1 MTFRTGKTRP
11 AGADSTNGAR
21 QARARRGL
29 SCLAA
34 GLALAFLGG
43 CDNLFSGEDLK
54 AKIKDEV
61 TVTNAEE
68 VTVTVRP
75 DPAMPGATGT
85 AVSVTK
91 QKVGVPF
98 PISVSVNEDYTFI
111 GWTSAGDGSPSYE
124 KVGSVSTTA
133 TIGTSGSNI
142 IIQANFATKPK
153 VLSTD
158 PRSDQDQVVLN
169 KSLTIFF
176 SEDIDPSSLA
186 KSLFTIT
193 SIGIG
198 MSGMPASI
206 IDKYDDPFAVGTNGI
221 RLPIKSS
228 ALLGQTNQIDVTL
241 SSALP
246 FLSGRS
252 MKASKSW
259 SFYTGTSSDTTAPN
273 FDSVNSKI
281 QPALGPDGETNAS
294 PIIIDVIAG
303 DTEGTVQLM
312 RIRETPIDPPGPAV
326 EYSYDNVYQR
336 NLSYPLATAGE
347 GSKKIEVWVADNNG
361 NWTPSPWTKTIIF
374 DRSLPVV
381 SGFSLDSGAAYSA
394 DTSVTAS
401 ASVSDANDDI
411 QARFS
416 NDGTTYGAWTAF
428 NGLTTLTIPVND
440 GLKTVY
446 AQFRDAAGN
455 LAADTYQDSI
465 ELDGTLPL
473 VSLARTPAGASIAGG
488 TVVSFVATIVEAGG
502 FTSTPTLA
510 VAGVESGLVMSTL
523 SSSSPWIYACDW
535 TVPSNTIYD
544 GVHAVIVSATDRAG
558 NVNSVTSGAN
568 SIAIDNTPPGDVS
581 GATATANAGGT
592 VTLAWTNPGDV
603 DFRRV
608 RVSWTGPAPGT
619 TTETHTCADDATT
632 FTTDVLADGS
642 YSFAIK
648 TEDDLGN
655 IQASGVTKS
664 ATADATPPS
673 DAIGVTATAN
683 AGGTV
688 TLAWTNPGDADFRRV
703 RVSWTGP
710 APGTTTGS
718 DICADDATT
727 YTTGILADG
736 SYSFAIKTED
746 DLGNIQASG
755 VTKSATTDA
764 TPPGNVSGATAT
776 VNAGGT
782 VTLVWTNPGD
792 ADFRRVR
799 VSWTGPAPGTTTGSD
814 ICADDATTYT
824 TGALADGSYSF
835 AIKTEDDLGNIQA
848 SGVTK
853 SATTD
858 ATPPGDVSGATATA
872 NAGGTVTL
880 AWTNPGDADFRRVR
894 VSWTGPAPGTTT
906 GSDICADDATTYTTG
921 ILADGSYSFAIKTED
936 DLGNI
941 RASGVTKSATAD
953 ATPPSIGATFQIN
966 GGSDY
971 SNNTSVA
978 VSFTPTDATTGNV
991 EYAIGDV
998 SLEANIPAAPGT
1010 GWTSIAQG
1018 SARRV
1023 SHAITS
1029 AFSTADDTAFI
1040 YLYLRDSLGNT
1051 SATAIRGSVKYSST
1065 PSISVVSASAN
1076 GTKPRI
1082 TFTNGSTAI
1091 VSVKYWAGDQ
1101 AKTVALVAGQPIYS
1115 QDLAVAADGSV
1126 SAETLTSLA
1135 EDGAFSFLVADNA
1148 GHESQAYGFVYGTD
1162 YSTPTARS
1170 LIQTPIGD
1178 RPEGIGRS
1186 GSTSMNVSSSRLG
1199 MVVPAPIDWDSMLY
1213 SQGTL
1218 STSSVADI
1226 ATVTEQRTDLV
1237 VQVGYPLGKPK
1248 AGIAESTHSTSISPE
1263 SIIRLSLELA
1273 SAAKAPESRVWEPSE
1288 VPSTENRGSASPR
1301 LVGSETLIHQA
1312 DYALS
1317 APSGG
1322 GDAVP
1327 SPPPPQPAAPND
1339 GVPPLP
1345 PSVPK
1350 LALAPAPTSLVAKRR
1365 GGVRFKRSAGEK

>member
-655 IQASGVTKS
+655 IQA
-664 ATADATPPS
+664 
-673 DAIGVTATAN
+673 
-683 AGGTV
+683 
-688 TLAWTNPGDADFRRV
+688 
-703 RVSWTGP
+703 
-710 APGTTTGS
+710 
-718 DICADDATT
+718 
-727 YTTGILADG
+727 
-736 SYSFAIKTED
+736 
-746 DLGNIQASG
+746 
-755 VTKSATTDA
+755 
-764 TPPGNVSGATAT
+764 
-776 VNAGGT
+776 
-782 VTLVWTNPGD
+782 
-792 ADFRRVR
+792 
-799 VSWTGPAPGTTTGSD
+799 
-814 ICADDATTYT
+814 
-824 TGALADGSYSF
+824 
-835 AIKTEDDLGNIQA
+835 
-848 SGVTK
+848 
-853 SATTD
+853 
-858 ATPPGDVSGATATA
+858 
-872 NAGGTVTL
+872 
-880 AWTNPGDADFRRVR
+880 
-894 VSWTGPAPGTTT
+894 
-906 GSDICADDATTYTTG
+906 
-921 ILADGSYSFAIKTED
+921 
-936 DLGNI
+936 
-941 RASGVTKSATAD
+941 
-953 ATPPSIGATFQIN
+953 
-966 GGSDY
+966 
-971 SNNTSVA
+971 
-978 VSFTPTDATTGNV
+978 
-991 EYAIGDV
+991 
-998 SLEANIPAAPGT
+998 
-1010 GWTSIAQG
+1010 
-1018 SARRV
+1018 
-1023 SHAITS
+1023 
-1029 AFSTADDTAFI
+1029 
-1040 YLYLRDSLGNT
+1040 
-1051 SATAIRGSVKYSST
+1051 
-1065 PSISVVSASAN
+1065 
-1076 GTKPRI
+1076 
-1082 TFTNGSTAI
+1082 
-1091 VSVKYWAGDQ
+1091 
-1101 AKTVALVAGQPIYS
+1101 
-1115 QDLAVAADGSV
+1115 
-1126 SAETLTSLA
+1126 
-1135 EDGAFSFLVADNA
+1135 
-1148 GHESQAYGFVYGTD
+1148 
-1162 YSTPTARS
+1162 
-1170 LIQTPIGD
+1170 
-1178 RPEGIGRS
+1178 
-1186 GSTSMNVSSSRLG
+1186 
-1199 MVVPAPIDWDSMLY
+1199 
-1213 SQGTL
+1213 
-1218 STSSVADI
+1218 
-1226 ATVTEQRTDLV
+1226 
-1237 VQVGYPLGKPK
+1237 
-1248 AGIAESTHSTSISPE
+1248 
-1263 SIIRLSLELA
+1263 
-1273 SAAKAPESRVWEPSE
+1273 
-1288 VPSTENRGSASPR
+1288 
-1301 LVGSETLIHQA
+1301 
-1312 DYALS
+1312 
-1317 APSGG
+1317 
-1322 GDAVP
+1322 
-1327 SPPPPQPAAPND
+1327 
-1339 GVPPLP
+1339 
-1345 PSVPK
+1345 
-1350 LALAPAPTSLVAKRR
+1350 
-1365 GGVRFKRSAGEK
+1365 

>member
-1 MTFRTGKTRP
+1 
-11 AGADSTNGAR
+11 
-21 QARARRGL
+21 
-29 SCLAA
+29 
-34 GLALAFLGG
+34 
-43 CDNLFSGEDLK
+43 
-54 AKIKDEV
+54 
-61 TVTNAEE
+61 
-68 VTVTVRP
+68 
-75 DPAMPGATGT
+75 
-85 AVSVTK
+85 
-91 QKVGVPF
+91 
-98 PISVSVNEDYTFI
+98 
-111 GWTSAGDGSPSYE
+111 
-124 KVGSVSTTA
+124 
-133 TIGTSGSNI
+133 
-142 IIQANFATKPK
+142 
-153 VLSTD
+153 
-158 PRSDQDQVVLN
+158 
-169 KSLTIFF
+169 
-176 SEDIDPSSLA
+176 
-186 KSLFTIT
+186 
-193 SIGIG
+193 
-198 MSGMPASI
+198 
-206 IDKYDDPFAVGTNGI
+206 
-221 RLPIKSS
+221 
-228 ALLGQTNQIDVTL
+228 
-241 SSALP
+241 
-246 FLSGRS
+246 
-252 MKASKSW
+252 
-259 SFYTGTSSDTTAPN
+259 
-273 FDSVNSKI
+273 
-281 QPALGPDGETNAS
+281 
-294 PIIIDVIAG
+294 
-303 DTEGTVQLM
+303 
-312 RIRETPIDPPGPAV
+312 
-326 EYSYDNVYQR
+326 
-336 NLSYPLATAGE
+336 
-347 GSKKIEVWVADNNG
+347 
-361 NWTPSPWTKTIIF
+361 
-374 DRSLPVV
+374 
-381 SGFSLDSGAAYSA
+381 
-394 DTSVTAS
+394 
-401 ASVSDANDDI
+401 
-411 QARFS
+411 
-416 NDGTTYGAWTAF
+416 
-428 NGLTTLTIPVND
+428 
-440 GLKTVY
+440 
-446 AQFRDAAGN
+446 
-455 LAADTYQDSI
+455 
-465 ELDGTLPL
+465 
-473 VSLARTPAGASIAGG
+473 
-488 TVVSFVATIVEAGG
+488 
-502 FTSTPTLA
+502 
-510 VAGVESGLVMSTL
+510 
-523 SSSSPWIYACDW
+523 
-535 TVPSNTIYD
+535 
-544 GVHAVIVSATDRAG
+544 
-558 NVNSVTSGAN
+558 
-568 SIAIDNTPPGDVS
+568 
-581 GATATANAGGT
+581 
-592 VTLAWTNPGDV
+592 
-603 DFRRV
+603 
-608 RVSWTGPAPGT
+608 
-619 TTETHTCADDATT
+619 
-632 FTTDVLADGS
+632 
-642 YSFAIK
+642 
-648 TEDDLGN
+648 
-655 IQASGVTKS
+655 
-664 ATADATPPS
+664 
-673 DAIGVTATAN
+673 
-683 AGGTV
+683 
-688 TLAWTNPGDADFRRV
+688 
-703 RVSWTGP
+703 
-710 APGTTTGS
+710 
-718 DICADDATT
+718 
-727 YTTGILADG
+727 
-736 SYSFAIKTED
+736 
-746 DLGNIQASG
+746 
-755 VTKSATTDA
+755 
-764 TPPGNVSGATAT
+764 
-776 VNAGGT
+776 
-782 VTLVWTNPGD
+782 
-792 ADFRRVR
+792 
-799 VSWTGPAPGTTTGSD
+799 
-814 ICADDATTYT
+814 
-824 TGALADGSYSF
+824 
-835 AIKTEDDLGNIQA
+835 
-848 SGVTK
+848 
-853 SATTD
+853 
-858 ATPPGDVSGATATA
+858 
-872 NAGGTVTL
+872 
-880 AWTNPGDADFRRVR
+880 
-894 VSWTGPAPGTTT
+894 TTT